1 MNVDRLFGAAVCI
14 LALLFLVFA
23 VPTIP
28 DDWQKMAGNEYFVVG
43 PELFPNIGGGL
54 CLLMGILIVLRPID
68 NHKLGRLADA
78 GARRRVLFALALSF
92 GYASLLNVL
101 GFTLTS
107 VVALAAFFIVF
118 GERRWLIIVPMA
130 ILVPVVTKQVFLRV
144 FMLELPLGI
153 FENLP
158 I

>member
-1 MNVDRLFGAAVCI
+1 MNVDRYFGAGVCI

-28 DDWQKMAGNEYFVVG
+28 DDWRTTAGNEYFVVG
-43 PELFPNIGGGL
+43 PELFPYIAGGI
-54 CLLMGILIVLRPID
+54 CLLMGALIILRPID
-68 NHKLGRLADA
+68 NHKLGRLADRE
-78 GARRRVLFALALSF
+78 ARRRVFFALVLSF
-92 GYASLLNVL
+92 GYAGLLNIL

-107 VVALAAFFIVF
+107 ILALAAFFIVF
-118 GERRWLIIVPMA
+118 GERRWLIVVPMA
-130 ILVPVVTKQVFLRV
+130 VLVPVVTKQVFLRF